1 MKFINHH
8 FTRKIGLLN
17 STPIFQMKNQIFI
30 LIIILSV
37 GCTNQG
43 NESDSSETMKP
54 IKVKIKQENG
64 GFKIFRGGEP
74 YTIKGAGLTGDVKSL
89 KAHGANSFRTWSVGN
104 ETESGKE
111 VLDKALAN
119 DMTVMM
125 CFYVKP
131 ERHGMDYDN
140 EEMVAEQFENI
151 KKKVLELKDHP
162 ALLMWCIGN
171 ELNLNYKNPKVYD
184 AVNEISKWIH
194 EVDPNHPTTTT
205 VASLNPDPKGLAD
218 VIRTRASDLDVLS
231 IQVYGDL
238 FALEDLLNKAEWT
251 GPYMV
256 TEWGTIGHWEMEF
269 TEWGAP
275 VEQTSTEK
283 AGTYLKGYKKSI
295 EPFTKQC
302 IGNYVFLWGQK
313 QERTPTWYGLFLETG
328 EETEA
333 VDMMHYIWNDEW
345 PANRTPRLDSMTLDG
360 RNSRQSVYV
369 KPGTDYEASVFV
381 HDYESDSLTYKWV
394 VMRESTATE
403 EGGDEEEIPEQLG
416 IIESAKEPTIS
427 ITSPT
432 EEGAYRLFAYVFDGN
447 GHAAH
452 ANIPFY
458 VKK

>member
-1 MKFINHH
+1 M
-8 FTRKIGLLN
+8 RV
-17 STPIFQMKNQIFI
+17 
-30 LIIILSV
+30 LIILLLIMGFS
-37 GCTNQG
+37 CTQKEG
-43 NESDSSETMKP
+43 QSETGDMTP
-54 IKVKIKQENG
+54 IKVEIKEMNG
-64 GFKIFRGGEP
+64 GYQLYRDGEP
-74 YTIKGAGLTGDVKSL
+74 YLIKGAGLTGDIASL
-89 KAHGANSFRTWSVGN
+89 KAHGANSFRTWSVANEN
-104 ETESGKE
+104 ETGKE

-140 EEMVAEQFENI
+140 AEMVAEQFENI

-171 ELNLNYKNPKVYD
+171 ELNLNYTNPKVYD

-238 FALEDLLNKAEWT
+238 FALEDLLNQAEWT
-251 GPYMV
+251 GPYMI
-256 TEWGTIGHWEMEF
+256 TEWGTIGHWEMES

-283 AGTYLKGYKKSI
+283 AATYLKGYKKSI
-295 EPFTKQC
+295 EPLSKQC

-313 QERTPTWYGLFLETG
+313 QERTPTWYGLFLDTG

-333 VDMMHYIWNDEW
+333 IDIMHYIWNDDW
-345 PANRTPRLDSMTLDG
+345 PENRTPRLDSMILDG
-360 RNSRQSVYV
+360 RNSRENIYV
-369 KPGTDYEASVFV
+369 KPVTEYRASVFIYD
-381 HDYESDSLTYKWV
+381 HEGDSLSYKWI
-394 VMRESTATE
+394 VMKESTATE
-403 EGGDEEEIPEQLG
+403 EGGDEEEMPEQLG
-416 IIESAKEPTIS
+416 VVESAADSS
-427 ITSPT
+427 IEILSPKD
-432 EEGAYRLFAYVFDGN
+432 EGAYRLFVYVFDGN
-447 GHAAH
+447 NHAAH

-458 VKK
+458 VRN